1 MFFLAIGGAL
11 VNIIEFQKIAEVVG
25 DWYFERG
32 AAMEIDCAYP
42 CDSTCHNLI
51 PFDQVS
57 FLREKRLLFWQSN
70 STG

>member
-42 CDSTCHNLI
+42 CDSTCLPYTI
-51 PFDQVS
+51 
-57 FLREKRLLFWQSN
+57 
-70 STG
+70 